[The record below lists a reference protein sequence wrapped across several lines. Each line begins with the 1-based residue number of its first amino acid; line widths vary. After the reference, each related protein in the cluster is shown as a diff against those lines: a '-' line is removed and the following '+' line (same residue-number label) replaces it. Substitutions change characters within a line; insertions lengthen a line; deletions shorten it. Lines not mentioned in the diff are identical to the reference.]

1 MKEYDSDAS
10 KPDALKDALEAFEKS
25 AEHDD
30 DNRKAFEDDIDFAL
44 LENQW
49 PEKVLRARELRA
61 VPA

>member
-30 DNRKAFEDDIDFAL
+30 HNRKACWRTSGLSGCAGTG
-44 LENQW
+44 N
-49 PEKVLRARELRA
+49 LRAG
-61 VPA
+61 PA